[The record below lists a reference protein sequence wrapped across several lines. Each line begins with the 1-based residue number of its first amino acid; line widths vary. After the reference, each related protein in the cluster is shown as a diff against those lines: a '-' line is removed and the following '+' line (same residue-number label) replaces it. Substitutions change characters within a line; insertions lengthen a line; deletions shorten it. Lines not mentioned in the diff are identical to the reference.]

1 MGELVID
8 YLGISK
14 ETGISHTNLS
24 EERAH
29 AVPGGG
35 MEELERSG
43 ATPVLPA

>member
-8 YLGISK
+8 YLGMCK
-14 ETGISHTNLS
+14 EIRISHTNLS
-24 EERAH
+24 DERAH